1 MLGAVRGRLTYAN
14 VMATMAVFL
23 ALGGG
28 AWALTRNSVGPRQI
42 KPNAVRSS
50 DVKNNALK
58 GPDVNEATL
67 GQVPSSEEATTADD
81 ATSAESAQQAV
92 NAGLLDNLNSTD
104 FLRANAVLGTANIN
118 ESSLSG
124 VNASTLDNLDS
135 SDLPQARF
143 GSVHLDDP
151 PGDLGATQSF
161 FIEGA
166 RFQARGVCV
175 DDGDG
180 TGQDEAVLHVHLPSG
195 SSLAAFESQSGSVN
209 VPSTGG
215 SAILTTIGAGT
226 NVVEGAWFVAF
237 DPTNNVVFSGH
248 GTAEINDTDTDPD
261 RDCTF
266 ALSAVANSFE

>member
-104 FLRANAVLGTANIN
+104 FLRANAVLGTAN
-118 ESSLSG
+118 
-124 VNASTLDNLDS
+124 
-135 SDLPQARF
+135 Q
-143 GSVHLDDP
+143 
-151 PGDLGATQSF
+151 
-161 FIEGA
+161 
-166 RFQARGVCV
+166 
-175 DDGDG
+175 
-180 TGQDEAVLHVHLPSG
+180 
-195 SSLAAFESQSGSVN
+195 
-209 VPSTGG
+209 
-215 SAILTTIGAGT
+215 
-226 NVVEGAWFVAF
+226 
-237 DPTNNVVFSGH
+237 
-248 GTAEINDTDTDPD
+248 
-261 RDCTF
+261 
-266 ALSAVANSFE
+266 